1 MMMMMMMVMII
12 IALTGFCH
20 LDEKCAV
27 MRWHVSK
34 GMYKRRLQ
42 VDTNKPEDL
51 HCCSKREIFRKFPQV

>member
-1 MMMMMMMVMII
+1 
-12 IALTGFCH
+12 
-20 LDEKCAV
+20 

-51 HCCSKREIFRKFPQV
+51 HRLQQKGNLPEVSLGLT